1 MKTPLDNDLKKVYE
15 AFNQKHDQLRESLM
29 ASLPGTSKGYKQR
42 SKLAHI
48 GAFIGD
54 TIMKSR
60 TTKFATAAMIIIA
73 VLIGIKYFGGPIDGA
88 SAAWA
93 DVIENTKKML
103 WLHTVANG
111 TQKGKEVVTE
121 QWMSFESKV
130 FAYKLSDGHIRYY
143 DYSKQKLWEYEP
155 QSRTISISY
164 PKYKGDNIITKLKS
178 IGSFLGIAI
187 EELTKIGGNVI
198 ERSGTYNGNTVRI
211 YEVTFSEH
219 PAFKKFN
226 IKFFVDPNSQLV
238 IAEKIKATD
247 ENGNILMEA
256 EGKIDYP
263 ETGPT
268 CIYDLGVPSSAKI
281 IGSEKAETEFQQVF
295 NKAIAIIDSRKS
307 WPEPYDLVVTYWKA
321 RATKNYDEM
330 AILWPGSAT
339 WNRQV
344 LEKEEPVEYVFGEV
358 QTTEFEGH
366 IIVPYATKSYYEK
379 HGKYSLKMCL
389 ENRKSN
395 KGRYYISSGN

>member
-1 MKTPLDNDLKKVYE
+1 MSSAEKIKRLFAKSNVRVNSKVDDKIINDALTAFDKSEKTKSVSAEPNMW
-15 AFNQKHDQLRESLM
+15 R
-29 ASLPGTSKGYKQR
+29 
-42 SKLAHI
+42 I
-48 GAFIGD
+48 
-54 TIMKSR
+54 IMKSR
-60 TTKFATAAMIIIA
+60 ITKLAAAAVIIIA
-73 VLIGIKYFGGPIDGA
+73 VLVGVHQFSGSIDGA
-88 SAAWA
+88 GVAWA
-93 DVIENTKKML
+93 DAIENTKKML
-103 WLHTVANG
+103 WLHTVANE
-111 TQKGKEVVTE
+111 TQKGKEVATE
-121 QWMSFESKV
+121 QWISFESKV
-130 FAYKLSDGHIRYY
+130 FAYKLSDGHIGYH

-164 PKYKGDNIITKLKS
+164 PEHKGDNIFTKLKS

-187 EELTKIGGNVI
+187 EELTKMGGKVI

-219 PAFKKFN
+219 PASKKFN
-226 IKFFVDPNSQLV
+226 MKFFVDPDSQLL
-238 IAEKIKATD
+238 IAEKVKATD
-247 ENGNILMEA
+247 EKGNILMEV
-256 EGKIDYP
+256 EGKLDYP

-268 CIYDLGVPSSAKI
+268 SIYDLGVPSSAKI
-281 IGSEKAETEFQQVF
+281 IGSEKAETEFQKVF

-307 WPEPYDLVVTYWKA
+307 WAEPYDLVVTYWKA
-321 RATKNYDEM
+321 RAAKNYDEM

-358 QTTEFEGH
+358 QATEFEGH

-389 ENRKSN
+389 ENRKST